1 MIYVLIYTLIAMG
14 FGFYLP
20 SHIYET
26 DKKELVREHGQVGAR
41 DIAFYSGIIGGVL
54 WPIVFI
60 ELVYRYIR
68 KMFK

>member
-26 DKKELVREHGQVGAR
+26 DKKELVREHGQVV
-41 DIAFYSGIIGGVL
+41 GV
-54 WPIVFI
+54 
-60 ELVYRYIR
+60 
-68 KMFK
+68 